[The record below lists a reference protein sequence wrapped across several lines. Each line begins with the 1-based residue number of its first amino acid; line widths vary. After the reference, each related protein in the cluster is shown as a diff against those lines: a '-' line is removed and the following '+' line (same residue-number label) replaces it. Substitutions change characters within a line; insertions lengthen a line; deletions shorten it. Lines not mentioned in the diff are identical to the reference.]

1 MSKIIAIDFG
11 LKRSGIAITDALQ
24 MIASPLT
31 TVPSQELETFL
42 KTICA
47 KDDISEIVL
56 GMTLDTL
63 GRPTDIT
70 PNVEMLFKVL
80 KEKHPKQE
88 VSLYDER
95 FTSKMASAALVAS
108 GMKKSQ
114 RKVKGN
120 LDMTSA
126 AILLQ
131 GYLRSKESRF
141 WISTFAA

>member
-31 TVPSQELETFL
+31 TVPSQELEGFL
-42 KTICA
+42 MEFCA
-47 KDDISEIVL
+47 KDDVSEIVL
-56 GMTLDTL
+56 GMPLDTL

-80 KEKHPKQE
+80 QEKHPKQV

-141 WISTFAA
+141 